1 VAADAARLAPS
12 GALTARAAR
21 RLLGEVLRQ
30 PPDRAVVIDCAGL
43 GSPDTIAVARLLQVV
58 EAGEAQGRRVR
69 LARPGAEL
77 RRALG
82 HLDAALLAPPIPRP
96 RRGPIAWVGR
106 EALDAGQTAGRIV
119 ELMRETIV
127 GLAVPFGPHGIQ
139 WGRTVEQMALIGAR
153 ATVIIVFISFLVG
166 VVLALNG
173 ATQLRQFGAAIYIAN
188 LVAISMAREMAP
200 LVTAVIVAGR
210 SGSAIAAEIGTMV
223 VSEELDAMR
232 TMALSPVRYLVV
244 PRILALTFTMP
255 LLTVLSNAAGI
266 FGGYLIGVV
275 ALDLPGPGYLTQTV
289 QSLFVSDVLSGLVKS
304 VVFAL
309 IMGFVGVYRG
319 LSVRGGPAAVGLAT
333 TASVVT
339 SIILCI
345 VATAIITGLLY
356 YAT

>member
-1 VAADAARLAPS
+1 VAAAARLAPS

-21 RLLGEVLRQ
+21 RLLGEVLRL
-30 PPDRAVVIDCAGL
+30 PPDRPVVIDCAGL
-43 GSPDTIAVARLLQVV
+43 HPPDTVAVARLLHVV

-69 LARPGAEL
+69 LARPGDEL

-82 HLDAALLAPPIPRP
+82 HLEAALLSPPAPTPHP
-96 RRGPIAWVGR
+96 GLLAWVGR
-106 EALDAGQTAGRIV
+106 EAVDGGQTAGRVV
-119 ELMRETIV
+119 ELMRETI
-127 GLAVPFGPHGIQ
+127 GALAVPFGPNGIQ

-153 ATVIIVFISFLVG
+153 ATAIIVFISFLVG

-244 PRILALTFTMP
+244 PRILALVFTMP

-266 FGGYLIGVV
+266 FGGYLIGVF

-309 IMGFVGVYRG
+309 IIGFVGVYRG